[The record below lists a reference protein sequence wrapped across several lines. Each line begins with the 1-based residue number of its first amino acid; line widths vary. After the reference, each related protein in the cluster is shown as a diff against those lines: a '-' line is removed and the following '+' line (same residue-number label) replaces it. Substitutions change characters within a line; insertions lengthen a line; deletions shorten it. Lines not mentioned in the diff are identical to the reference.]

1 MSDFISGYLFIFQC
15 VSFLYRNCNSW
26 VSALFKCIVQAF
38 FPIQL
43 ILSNVV
49 NAIKCFSVQCFS
61 NPRTYMHINLLS
73 AKHFEVHKD
82 LVNPN
87 VKNIFVMYFQM
98 SFSFGLLFFL
108 QVLLYY
114 QIHLKVDWTVKI
126 LDNICHCVDDIY
138 SIYSYI
144 RSIYTCIINI

>member
-1 MSDFISGYLFIFQC
+1 MDICLSFNVLVSCIEIVIHECQLYLNA
-15 VSFLYRNCNSW
+15 LY
-26 VSALFKCIVQAF
+26 KPF
-38 FPIQL
+38 FPVQL

-87 VKNIFVMYFQM
+87 VKNIFAMYFQM

-114 QIHLKVDWTVKI
+114 QINLKFD
-126 LDNICHCVDDIY
+126 
-138 SIYSYI
+138 
-144 RSIYTCIINI
+144 